1 LIYAIVVALLL
12 SLFPAQSPQPQDQDK
27 PAQPPAEAPP
37 RSKGTRVRM
46 GGKVMNGQLTKKVAP
61 KYPRE
66 AREQRIEGTV
76 RLHVII
82 STDGKVQYVELVSG
96 DPILAKS
103 AVEAVR
109 KWEYKPML
117 LNGEPVEVD
126 TTVDVI
132 FSLIS

>member
-1 LIYAIVVALLL
+1 VIYGLILALLL
-12 SLFPAQSPQPQDQDK
+12 LFVPAQSPQSQDQDK

-37 RSKGTRVRM
+37 PPEGTRVRM
-46 GGKVMNGQLTKKVAP
+46 GAKIQAALITKKVPP

-66 AREQRIEGTV
+66 AREKRIEGTV

-82 STDGKVQYVELVSG
+82 SKEGKIQYVELVSG

-109 KWEYKPML
+109 KWEYRPTL
-117 LNGEPVEVD
+117 LNGEAVEVD

-132 FSLIS
+132 FSLNY